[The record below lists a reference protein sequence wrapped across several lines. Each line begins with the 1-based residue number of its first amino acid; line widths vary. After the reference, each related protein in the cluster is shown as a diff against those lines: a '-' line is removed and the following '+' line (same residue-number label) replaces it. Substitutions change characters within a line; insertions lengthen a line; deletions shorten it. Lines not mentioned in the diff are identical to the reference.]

1 MSLESLQQPGVIAAI
16 NASDDDLDF
25 LNEPGDEPIGF
36 TWELLDDGSLEL
48 VPNY

>member
-1 MSLESLQQPGVIAAI
+1 MSLEYLQQPGVTATI

-25 LNEPGDEPIGF
+25 LNEPGLEPVGY
-36 TWELLDDGSLEL
+36 TWELMDDGSWEL